1 MPHADYS
8 IIGGKTYKFI
18 ERKPL
23 HFLIYNEVFSYI
35 IAVIV
40 FSLKLIGIR
49 YRFYYLFVYVL
60 YIFKV
65 YFYPLDI
72 F

>member
-8 IIGGKTYKFI
+8 IIGGETYKFI

-23 HFLIYNEVFSYI
+23 HFLIYSKVFSYI

-40 FSLKLIGIR
+40 FSLKLLGIR

-60 YIFKV
+60 YIYLRYTFT
-65 YFYPLDI
+65 Y
-72 F
+72 